1 MGKFVTYILI
11 KKWKRFFGLS
21 IKSRQSF
28 FILVA
33 AELTISFLFS
43 EVFEYMNTRAE
54 GRWYVIKPWQ
64 WGIDFTNWIYYLSYG
79 IFTYSVLLI
88 NYLKCWFYPI
98 AAIIC
103 VLLLFGVAMLLP
115 WNRKSINYLIS
126 CEMAIKQHYKILAV
140 WLRGYRDDNII
151 HNYLTKTWIVM

>member
-1 MGKFVTYILI
+1 MGWGNSLPTYLI

-21 IKSRQSF
+21 IESRQSF

-64 WGIDFTNWIYYLSYG
+64 
-79 IFTYSVLLI
+79 
-88 NYLKCWFYPI
+88 
-98 AAIIC
+98 
-103 VLLLFGVAMLLP
+103 
-115 WNRKSINYLIS
+115 
-126 CEMAIKQHYKILAV
+126 
-140 WLRGYRDDNII
+140 
-151 HNYLTKTWIVM
+151 